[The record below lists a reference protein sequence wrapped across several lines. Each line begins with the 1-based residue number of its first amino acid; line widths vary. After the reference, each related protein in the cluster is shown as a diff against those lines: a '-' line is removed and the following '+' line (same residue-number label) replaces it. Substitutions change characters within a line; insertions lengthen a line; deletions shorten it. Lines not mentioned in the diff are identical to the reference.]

1 MKRTTNT
8 NVNAIKEEK
17 ILLNFLRQTKQGKY
31 AEIDENSLDYARVK
45 EERSQIDAFTEIY
58 YYNLS

>member
-8 NVNAIKEEK
+8 NAVKEEQT
-17 ILLNFLRQTKQGKY
+17 LLNFLRQTKQGKY
-31 AEIDENSLDYARVK
+31 AEIDKDSLDYARVK
-45 EERSQIDAFTEIY
+45 EERSQVDAFTEIY

>member
-1 MKRTTNT
+1 MKRTANT
-8 NVNAIKEEK
+8 NVVREEEK
-17 ILLNFLRQTKQGKY
+17 TLLNFLRQTKQGKY
-31 AEIDENSLDYARVK
+31 AEIDENFLDYARVK